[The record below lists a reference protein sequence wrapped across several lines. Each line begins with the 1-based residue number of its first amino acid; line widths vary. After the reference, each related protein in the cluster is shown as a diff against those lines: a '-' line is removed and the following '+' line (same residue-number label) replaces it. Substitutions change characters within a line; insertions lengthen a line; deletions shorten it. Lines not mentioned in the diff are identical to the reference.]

1 VRERGLVGR
10 EPFDYA
16 VVYKVVAAVN
26 PESAPVAGA
35 PNDVDE
41 ELLAL
46 PAPPPG
52 RRFATMGLMALVVVV
67 ALALVAS
74 VRSDLA
80 FFFVRGGALELGD
93 VTHLAAASL
102 TPNTLVTVEG
112 TPLTSGTVRYR
123 RVVTG
128 ESYVVFPLA
137 GQRTV
142 FVQMTE
148 SAASQ
153 PRTTYSGR
161 LVRFADLGGRMASVR
176 DYLATTMD
184 MPVTP
189 ETYVL
194 LVDETP
200 ASCVWAVALAVLA
213 AIFVLIDV
221 MLIVRWFRPVPRE
234 R

>member
-1 VRERGLVGR
+1 
-10 EPFDYA
+10 
-16 VVYKVVAAVN
+16 VN
-26 PESAPVAGA
+26 PDSPSALGTA
-35 PNDVDE
+35 DEVDP

-52 RRFATMGLMALVVVV
+52 RRFATMALMALVVVV

-80 FFFVRGGALELGD
+80 FFFVRGGARELGQ
-93 VTHLAAASL
+93 VTQIAASSL
-102 TPNTLVTVEG
+102 EPNTLVTVEG
-112 TPLTSGTVRYR
+112 TPMMSGTVRYR

-142 FVQMTE
+142 LVQMSE
-148 SAASQ
+148 SAASE

-161 LVRFADLGGRMASVR
+161 LVRFADLGGRMATVR
-176 DYLATTMD
+176 DYLATTME

-200 ASCVWAVALAVLA
+200 GSCVWAVALALLS
-213 AIFVLIDV
+213 AIFVLVDV
-221 MLIVRWFRPVPRE
+221 MLIVRWFRPVDQAAR
-234 R
+234 

>member
-1 VRERGLVGR
+1 M
-10 EPFDYA
+10 
-16 VVYKVVAAVN
+16 N
-26 PESAPVAGA
+26 PESPPVPGSAA
-35 PNDVDE
+35 VDDVDP

-46 PAPPPG
+46 PAPAPG
-52 RRFATMGLMALVVVV
+52 RRLATMALMALVVVV

-80 FFFVRGGALELGD
+80 FFFVRGGARELGD
-93 VTHLAAASL
+93 VTAITAASL
-102 TPNTLVTVEG
+102 EPNTLVTVEG
-112 TPLTSGTVRYR
+112 TPLSSGTVRYR

-128 ESYVVFPLA
+128 ETYVVFPLA

-142 FVQMTE
+142 FVQMSE
-148 SAASQ
+148 SASTQ

-161 LVRFADLGGRMASVR
+161 LVRFADLGGRMTSVR
-176 DYLATTMD
+176 EYLATTMD

-200 ASCVWAVALAVLA
+200 ASCIWAVALAMLA
-213 AIFVLIDV
+213 AIFVLLDV
-221 MLIVRWFRPVPRE
+221 MLIIRWFRPAAPST
-234 R
+234 